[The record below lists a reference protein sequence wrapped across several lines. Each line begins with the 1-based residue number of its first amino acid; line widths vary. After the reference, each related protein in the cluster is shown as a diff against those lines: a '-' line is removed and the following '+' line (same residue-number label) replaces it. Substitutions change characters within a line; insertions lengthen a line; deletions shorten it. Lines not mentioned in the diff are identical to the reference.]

1 MDPKNRISVTQQ
13 QFEKKFHKLFP
24 QEKETFKLL
33 VMKHEGKCIGTGS
46 LFIDKDTAFDHI
58 TGYIEDIIVCE
69 ENWDFSGVILSAI
82 IDLAWYQ
89 GCDRCQVN

>member
-1 MDPKNRISVTQQ
+1 M
-13 QFEKKFHKLFP
+13 KK
-24 QEKETFKLL
+24 EE
-33 VMKHEGKCIGTGS
+33 KCIGTGS

-69 ENWDFSGVILSAI
+69 ENYDSSGLLLSAI

-89 GCDRCQVN
+89 GCDRCQVNCSSSRHGLELSKFGFEVQDQSRADDST